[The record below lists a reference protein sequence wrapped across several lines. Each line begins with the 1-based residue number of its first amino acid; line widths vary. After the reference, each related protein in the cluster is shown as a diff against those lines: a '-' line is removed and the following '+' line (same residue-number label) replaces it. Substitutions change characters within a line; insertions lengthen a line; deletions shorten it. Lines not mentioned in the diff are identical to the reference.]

1 MRAWLLS
8 LFLLASGCVGSTGGD
23 LFAFEAS
30 ASGPAAS
37 TGDAYSFVSGRGY
50 AVTLSRARVHVGAV
64 YLNRSRATSVASD
77 TSCTLAGIYVAEVTS
92 GLDVDAL
99 SPEPQPFPALGQGVA
114 DAAYTGEVWLTSGD
128 VNASSDPQV
137 VLDVAGTAER
147 DGSSYPFEAAL
158 TIGANRLEAPPN
170 PALPGAKPICKQRI
184 VTPIAVSAVPSSGG
198 KLHLRI
204 DPAGLFRNVDFSTL
218 SSSPDG
224 VFRFDDVSAT
234 QASANL
240 YAGLRASTGT
250 YQLDFEP

>member
-1 MRAWLLS
+1 MRAWVLS
-8 LFLLASGCVGSTGGD
+8 VALLASGCVGSTGGD
-23 LFAFEAS
+23 SFEFEAS

-99 SPEPQPFPALGQGVA
+99 SPEPQPFPVLGQGIA
-114 DAAYTGEVWLTSGD
+114 EAAYTGEVWLTSGD
-128 VNASSDPQV
+128 VNASSDPRV

-147 DGSSYPFEAAL
+147 DGQSYPFEAAL
-158 TIGANRLEAPPN
+158 TIGANRLETPPN

-184 VTPIAVSAVPSSGG
+184 VSPIPVSTVPSRSGR
-198 KLHLRI
+198 LQLRI
-204 DPAGLFRNVDFSTL
+204 DPAGWFGNVDFSTL
-218 SSSPDG
+218 AADSDG
-224 VFRFDDVSAT
+224 VFRFDDESAT

-250 YQLDFEP
+250 YHIEFQP